1 MVTRRRHDLIS
12 PSFCSSC
19 TSATSNLRWSELS
32 SGSLFSPPSISFQ
45 RPILKSA
52 RRYILPTVPPAWSPI
67 SPISHQAHLRDF
79 CLPLPEPSPPVDV
92 LKRSSLSSCSPSLVK
107 FSRASIKQHASVS
120 TSTTALP
127 ETVNPAN
134 SLHPTTTFLT
144 VNGIK
149 ANYHQHQHHYHHHQ
163 HHYRQTR

>member
-1 MVTRRRHDLIS
+1 MVTRRRHDLTS

-19 TSATSNLRWSELS
+19 TSATSNLRRSELS
-32 SGSLFSPPSISFQ
+32 SGSLFSSPLISFQ

-67 SPISHQAHLRDF
+67 SPISPQVRLRDF
-79 CLPLPEPSPPVDV
+79 CLPLPESPPPVDI
-92 LKRSSLSSCSPSLVK
+92 LNRSSLSSCSPSLVK
-107 FSRASIKQHASVS
+107 FSRASIKQRASVS

-127 ETVNPAN
+127 GTLNPAN

-149 ANYHQHQHHYHHHQ
+149 ANNHHHQ
-163 HHYRQTR
+163 HRYRQTR